1 MGACE
6 LTSVL
11 CTDPTRARCVTRDIS
26 KRASRRAAAVHVAAG
41 VGTWRRR
48 WAARLRCAGCD
59 HVLASRA
66 LVRSFSCRM
75 RIEFAEWLGGPWLLG
90 LLASWRTS
98 WGSYVSYRMTCIC
111 HLLGTGDRRLET
123 GGGLAPAND
132 QHDRPRPTTPRR
144 PTPHVASHCGD
155 SAVAT
160 NRRLP
165 GW

>member
-6 LTSVL
+6 PTSVL
-11 CTDPTRARCVTRDIS
+11 CRDPTVPTQARCVTRDIS

-66 LVRSFSCRM
+66 LVRSFACRM

-90 LLASWRTS
+90 LLA
-98 WGSYVSYRMTCIC
+98 GKLGFLCSYRMTCIC
-111 HLLGTGDRRLET
+111 HLLGTGDWRRLGAGE
-123 GGGLAPAND
+123 
-132 QHDRPRPTTPRR
+132 RPTRPTT
-144 PTPHVASHCGD
+144 TDHASTAD
-155 SAVAT
+155 SACGQPL
-160 NRRLP
+160 RRLCSGNKP
-165 GW
+165 TTSRLVTD